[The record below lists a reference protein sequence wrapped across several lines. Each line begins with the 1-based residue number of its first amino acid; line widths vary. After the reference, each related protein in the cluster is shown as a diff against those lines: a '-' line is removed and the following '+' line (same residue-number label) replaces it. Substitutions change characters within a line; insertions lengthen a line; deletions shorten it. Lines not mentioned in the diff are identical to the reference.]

1 MKKWSREGGRL
12 VVISSPTAGGKTT
25 VCAALIKSDSTCVR
39 SVSCTTRRP
48 REGEKDGVDYYFIGE
63 KLFKERIRQGFFL
76 EWAKVHDRYY
86 GTPGRYAEA
95 LLRKGKN
102 VILTIDVNGGKQ
114 VKKNFK
120 DACLIFLLPPSFKEM
135 LKRIKRRG
143 TESRPAV
150 NLRLSTAEKELKE
163 LPAYQYL
170 VINDSLN
177 EAVCR
182 ISAIIKAENSKIK
195 HAKEA
200 H

>member
-1 MKKWSREGGRL
+1 MKKWSRTRGRL

-25 VCAALIKSDSTCVR
+25 VCAALIKSDRTCVR

-48 REGEKDGVDYYFIGE
+48 RKGEEDGVDYYFLGE
-63 KLFKERIRQGFFL
+63 KAFKEKIKQGFFL
-76 EWAKVHDRYY
+76 EWAKVHDSYY
-86 GTPGRYAEA
+86 GTPGRYAED
-95 LLRKGKN
+95 LLKKGKN

-114 VKKNFK
+114 VKRNFK
-120 DACLIFLLPPSFKEM
+120 DACFIFLLPPSFNEM

-143 TESRPAV
+143 TESRAAV
-150 NLRLSTAEKELKE
+150 SLRLSTAEKELKE

-177 EAVCR
+177 DAVCR
-182 ISAIIKAENSKIK
+182 IRSIIKAENSKIK